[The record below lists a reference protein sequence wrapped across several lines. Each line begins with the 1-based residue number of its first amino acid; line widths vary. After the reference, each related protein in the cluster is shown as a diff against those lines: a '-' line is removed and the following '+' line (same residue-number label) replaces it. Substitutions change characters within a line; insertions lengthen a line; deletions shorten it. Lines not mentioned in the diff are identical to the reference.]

1 MAVLLYP
8 LSACEQPLSQ
18 PHASTEASPGPT
30 GTPGWGLKMGSSL
43 PLLTGSGPILG
54 ASPQGNC
61 LDISNV
67 VKSLPATHILIA
79 SQWLSCRTAGSSA
92 GFWAGA
98 GCVYLVSADPG
109 ATSLEPPISQATLGT
124 TTGSCRL
131 A

>member
-79 SQWLSCRTAGSSA
+79 LPMAIMQNRWLLG
-92 GFWAGA
+92 GFLG
-98 GCVYLVSADPG
+98 GCGLC
-109 ATSLEPPISQATLGT
+109 ISGV
-124 TTGSCRL
+124 C
-131 A
+131 